1 MFCLFSM
8 QIKLKQEGISK
19 DLSDADADVDDLETK
34 RNDVKSMFEENRKK
48 LPEAESEVEKAEDF
62 AKQVNEVGRIFFA
75 G

>member
-1 MFCLFSM
+1 
-8 QIKLKQEGISK
+8 
-19 DLSDADADVDDLETK
+19 
-34 RNDVKSMFEENRKK
+34 MFEENRKK